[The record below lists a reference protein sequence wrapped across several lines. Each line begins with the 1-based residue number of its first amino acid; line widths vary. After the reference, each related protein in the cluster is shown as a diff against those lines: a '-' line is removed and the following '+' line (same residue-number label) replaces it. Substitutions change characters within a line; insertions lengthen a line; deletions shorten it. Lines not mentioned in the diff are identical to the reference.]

1 MSFEAD
7 LYSRLSGDSEVVTL
21 VDTRIYP
28 LVAPQGTSRPYC
40 VYLTLSKPNT
50 YSHSGFGEISQIKIQ
65 VSCYADTYQTA
76 KDVANAVTAALKTWP
91 GSQGAQAVF
100 RSNEHDLYDKDNN
113 LYHVPVEFLI
123 IYKEI

>member
-1 MSFEAD
+1 MSFETD
-7 LYSRLSGDSEVVTL
+7 LYSRLSNDPEVAAL

-28 LVAPQGTSRPYC
+28 LVAPPEPTSPFC
-40 VYLTLSKPNT
+40 VCSILSKTNT
-50 YSHSGFGEISQIKIQ
+50 NSHSGFGDISQYKVQ

-76 KDVANAVTAALKTWP
+76 KDVANAVTSALKTWP
-91 GSQGAQAVF
+91 GAQGAQAVF